1 MLRAFIARFI
11 GYRVR
16 IQWDARTITHRAGS
30 FADALSWV
38 RCYPADAAARI
49 TYRGR
54 IVAIRGAR

>member
-1 MLRAFIARFI
+1 MLRRIIVRFI

-16 IQWDARTITHRAGS
+16 VDWDARTVVHRAES
-30 FADALSWV
+30 FADAIDWV

-54 IVAIRGAR
+54 IVAIRGAA